1 MKLFDRLLIRSYIKA
16 YIYCLISILSLYIV
30 VDLFTHIDDFA
41 EHHSGLNAILKHI
54 ASYYGVMIAQY
65 FDRLCEVIAL
75 MAGAFTVAM
84 IQRNNELMPLL
95 SAGMRTQRVVMPVMV
110 AACGMLSL
118 SIVNQEFIIPRIAN
132 FLMNDRDDPNG
143 TKEIVIRGAYEPN
156 GIHIEGRIASRQGM
170 VVRDNDPHNPGF
182 FVVIPESLAGALIKL
197 DAQEARYIPRGDGKL
212 SGGWLLT
219 GVNPPE
225 LTEWNWN
232 RPEILQMIDPGK
244 YFLHTQEVDF
254 DMVTRSQNWYQFA
267 STRRLQHELSKP
279 ESTRLA
285 AMAVLFHMRLTRPL
299 LGVIFVLMGMSV
311 ILRDQNRNVFIS
323 TAMCL
328 GLCAVFF
335 AAQFTCKNLGES
347 DYLSPALAAW
357 LPVLFFGPFCLAL
370 FDAVHT

>member
-1 MKLFDRLLIRSYIKA
+1 MNLFDRLLIRGYIKA

-41 EHHSGLNAILKHI
+41 EHHSGLSAILKHI
-54 ASYYGVMIAQY
+54 GSYYGVMIAQY

-75 MAGAFTVAM
+75 MAGAFTVAWM
-84 IQRNNELMPLL
+84 QRHNELMPLL
-95 SAGMRTQRVVMPVMV
+95 SAGVSTQRVVRPVLV
-110 AACGMLSL
+110 GACAMLSL
-118 SIVNQEFIIPRIAN
+118 SIVNQEFVIPRIAM

-143 TKEIVIRGAYEPN
+143 MKVIPVRGAYEPN
-156 GIHIEGRIASRQGM
+156 GIHIEGHIASRQEM

-182 FVVIPESLAGALIKL
+182 FVVIPENLAGYLVKL
-197 DAQEARYIPRGDGKL
+197 DAQEARYIPKGDGKL

-225 LTEWNWN
+225 LTEWT
-232 RPEILQMIDPGK
+232 RSDVLQMIDPGK

-254 DMVTRSQNWYQFA
+254 DMVTRSQNWFQFA
-267 STRRLQHELSKP
+267 STSRLQRELSKP

-299 LGVIFVLMGMSV
+299 LGIILVLMGISV

-323 TAMCL
+323 TGMCL
-328 GLCAVFF
+328 VLCALFF
-335 AAQFTCKNLGES
+335 AAQFACKNLGES

-357 LPVLFFGPFCLAL
+357 LPVLFFGPLCLAL

>member
-1 MKLFDRLLIRSYIKA
+1 MTLFDRLLIRSYLRA
-16 YIYCLISILSLYIV
+16 YLFCLVSILSLYIV

-41 EHHSGLNAILKHI
+41 EHHSGLAAILKHI
-54 ASYYGVMIAQY
+54 GSYYGFMITQY

-75 MAGAFTVAM
+75 MAGAFTVAWM
-84 IQRNNELMPLL
+84 QRHNELMPLL
-95 SAGMRTQRVVMPVMV
+95 SAGMRTQRVVGPVLA
-110 AACGMLSL
+110 AACAMLSL
-118 SIVNQEFIIPRIAN
+118 SIANQELVIPQIAN

-143 TKEIVIRGAYEPN
+143 MKDVVVRGAYEPN
-156 GIHIEGRIASRQGM
+156 GIHIEGRIASRKEM
-170 VVRDNDPHNPGF
+170 VVRDNDPRNPGF
-182 FVVIPESLAGALIKL
+182 FVVIPESLAGYLIKL
-197 DAQEARYIPRGDGKL
+197 DAQEARYYPLGAGKL

-219 GVNPPE
+219 GATPPE
-225 LTEWNWN
+225 LPEWNQ
-232 RPEILQMIDPGK
+232 PEILQMIDPGK

-267 STRRLQHELSKP
+267 STTRLQHELSKP
-279 ESTRLA
+279 DSTRLA

-299 LGVIFVLMGMSV
+299 LGIIFVMMGISV

-323 TAMCL
+323 TGMCL
-328 GLCAVFF
+328 VLCALFF

-357 LPVLFFGPFCLAL
+357 LPVLIFGPFSLTL

>member
-1 MKLFDRLLIRSYIKA
+1 MTLFDRLLIRGYIKA
-16 YIYCLISILSLYIV
+16 YIYCLVSILSLYIV
-30 VDLFTHIDDFA
+30 VDLFTHIDEFA
-41 EHHSGLNAILKHI
+41 EHHSTLTAILKHVG
-54 ASYYGVMIAQY
+54 SYYGVMIAQY

-75 MAGAFTVAM
+75 MAGAFTVAW
-84 IQRNNELMPLL
+84 IQRHNELMPLL
-95 SAGMRTQRVVMPVMV
+95 SAGMRTQRIVMPVLA

-118 SIVNQEFIIPRIAN
+118 SIVNQEMVIPRLAT

-143 TKEIVIRGAYEPN
+143 IKDIPVRGAYEPN
-156 GIHIEGRIASRQGM
+156 GIHIDGRIASRQGM
-170 VVRDNDPHNPGF
+170 VVRDNEPRYPGF
-182 FVVIPESLAGALIKL
+182 FVVIPESLAGYLVKL
-197 DAQEARYIPRGDGKL
+197 DAQEARYIPPGEGKL

-225 LTEWNWN
+225 LPDWN
-232 RPEILQMIDPGK
+232 RPDVLQMIDPGK

-267 STRRLQHELSKP
+267 STMRLQHELSKP
-279 ESTRLA
+279 ETTRLA

-299 LGVIFVLMGMSV
+299 LGIILVLMGISV

-323 TAMCL
+323 TGMCL
-328 GLCAVFF
+328 GLCALFF
-335 AAQFTCKNLGES
+335 VAQFISKNLGES

-357 LPVLFFGPFCLAL
+357 LPVLCFGPFCLAL

>member
-1 MKLFDRLLIRSYIKA
+1 MTLFDRLLIRNYIKA
-16 YIYCLISILSLYIV
+16 YIYCLVSILSLYIV

-41 EHHSGLNAILKHI
+41 EHHSGLADILKHVGL
-54 ASYYGVMIAQY
+54 YYGVMIAQY

-75 MAGAFTVAM
+75 MAGAFTVAWM
-84 IQRNNELMPLL
+84 QRHNELMPLL
-95 SAGMRTQRVVMPVMV
+95 SAGMRTHRVVTPVLV

-118 SIVNQEFIIPRIAN
+118 SIANQEFVIPQLST

-143 TKEIVIRGAYEPN
+143 TKEIVVRGAYEPN
-156 GIHIEGRIASRQGM
+156 GIHISGRIALRQGM
-170 VVRDNDPHNPGF
+170 VVHDNNPRNPGF
-182 FVVIPESLAGALIKL
+182 FAVIPESLAGFLVKL

-225 LTEWNWN
+225 LPPEWN
-232 RPEILQMIDPGK
+232 RPEVLQMIDEGK
-244 YFLHTQEVDF
+244 YFLRTQEVDF

-267 STRRLQHELSKP
+267 STGRLQHELSKP
-279 ESTRLA
+279 DSTRLA

-299 LGVIFVLMGMSV
+299 LGMILVLMGISV

-323 TAMCL
+323 TALCL
-328 GLCAVFF
+328 ALCALFF
-335 AAQFTCKNLGES
+335 AAQFICKNLGES

-357 LPVLFFGPFCLAL
+357 LPVLCFGPFCLAL